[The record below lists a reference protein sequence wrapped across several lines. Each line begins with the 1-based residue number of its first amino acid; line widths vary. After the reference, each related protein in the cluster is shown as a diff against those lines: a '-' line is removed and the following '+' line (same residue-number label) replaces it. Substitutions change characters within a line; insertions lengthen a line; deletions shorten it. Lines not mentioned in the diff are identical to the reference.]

1 MTYIFSTVPLF
12 VTLYIW
18 IYSGRKYISC
28 IFFFFFG
35 FVFFLFLLFFFFF
48 LLLLLLFF
56 LYLILLL
63 FCILLTLNG
72 NSCKA
77 SKKVCPILVLTQTHW
92 TGPTGTR
99 AVPFMSRG
107 GQQCAWPR
115 THADVEGEE
124 EDAFMN
130 RYPGIGA
137 GAASVGTEMVH

>member
-28 IFFFFFG
+28 IFFFG
-35 FVFFLFLLFFFFF
+35 FVF
-48 LLLLLLFF
+48 LLLLLFCLLLLLLLLLL
-56 LYLILLL
+56 LYFILLL

-77 SKKVCPILVLTQTHW
+77 SKKVCLILVLTQTHW